1 MYVCSN
7 TDGWQDSGTRI
18 EIKESQRIRSSEL
31 GGFYRFVLIRSI
43 NMAVVLFATLVLTIA
58 LLGPTMD
65 RILLDGVRFAV
76 VDEINLRELR
86 FNNAEERQRFID
98 QRIEQQVQT
107 LGLDEPWYSPKRF
120 FNTVLKVLVL
130 DLGRSNFLA
139 SESGSTSVRDII
151 LEKAPKT
158 VLLFTTSTLVIT
170 VIGLYLGAFVA
181 NKAGSLWDRLNSAF
195 AVFSGSFPTWWVGM
209 LMIFA
214 FAFAY
219 QIFPAR
225 ATPLTAPDDP
235 AYMLDLLYH
244 MLLPLITIVVVG
256 FGAWAY
262 IVRYFVVGILGE
274 DYIAAK
280 RAAGIPE
287 KKILYS
293 HALKNAAPPIVTV
306 VALSLAGSFGGAITV
321 EAVFDWPG
329 MGQLY
334 YQAIGMF
341 DIPVIVGLTYV
352 STVIFV
358 ITVFLT
364 DIIYAYFDPRVK
376 VS

>member
-1 MYVCSN
+1 M
-7 TDGWQDSGTRI
+7 
-18 EIKESQRIRSSEL
+18 
-31 GGFYRFVLIRSI
+31 GGFGRFLIKRSI
-43 NMAVVLFATLVLTIA
+43 NMIIVLFATLVLTIA

-65 RILLDGVRFAV
+65 KILVDAIRFYAV
-76 VDEINLRELR
+76 EEVNHQELK
-86 FNNAEERQRFID
+86 FPTAEERQRYID
-98 QRIEQQVQT
+98 ERVSLQIRT
-107 LGLDEPWYSPKRF
+107 LGLDQPWYHPTRF
-120 FNTVLKVLVL
+120 TNTVLKVMVL
-130 DLGRSNFLA
+130 DLGKSNYLT
-139 SESGSTSVRDII
+139 SDTGSSNVRDII
-151 LEKAPKT
+151 LERMPKT
-158 VLLFTTSTLVIT
+158 ILLFTTSTLIVT

-181 NKAGSLWDRLNSAF
+181 SRAGSVWDRLNSTF

-214 FAFAY
+214 FAFTY
-219 QIFPAR
+219 HIFPAR
-225 ATPLTAPDDP
+225 STPLTDPSDP
-235 AYMLDLLYH
+235 AYALDLLYH
-244 MLLPLITIVVVG
+244 MLLPLITIVIVG
-256 FGAWAY
+256 FGSWAY

-287 KKILYS
+287 NRIIYS

-334 YQAIGMF
+334 YAAIGF
-341 DIPVIVGLTYV
+341 LDIPIIIGLTYV
-352 STVIFV
+352 STLIFIV
-358 ITVFLT
+358 TVFAT

-376 VS
+376 VA

>member
-1 MYVCSN
+1 M
-7 TDGWQDSGTRI
+7 
-18 EIKESQRIRSSEL
+18 
-31 GGFYRFVLIRSI
+31 GGFYRFVLVRSV
-43 NMAVVLFATLVLTIA
+43 NTLVVLFATLVLTIA

-65 RILLDGVRFAV
+65 RILLDGVKFYV
-76 VDEINLRELR
+76 VEEINLRELK
-86 FNNAEERQRFID
+86 FSNAQERQQFID
-98 QRIEQQVQT
+98 ERVEQQVRT
-107 LGLDEPWYSPKRF
+107 IGLDEPWYSPKRF
-120 FNTVLKVLVL
+120 ANTVLKVMVL
-130 DLGRSNFLA
+130 DLGKSNFLTG
-139 SESGSTSVRDII
+139 ESGSSNVRDII
-151 LEKAPKT
+151 LEKVPKT
-158 VLLFTTSTLVIT
+158 VLLFTTSTLVVT

-181 NKAGSLWDRLNSAF
+181 NRAGSLWDRLNSAF

-214 FAFAY
+214 FAFTY
-219 QIFPAR
+219 HIFPAR
-225 ATPLTAPDDP
+225 ATPLTPPDDP
-235 AYMLDLLYH
+235 AYALDLLYH
-244 MLLPLITIVVVG
+244 MLLPLITIILVG

-280 RAAGIPE
+280 RAVGIPE

-334 YQAIGMF
+334 YHAIGIF
-341 DIPVIVGLTYV
+341 DIPVIIGLTYV